1 MGRNKMA
8 RHDFMRLGAGGWRW
22 EPPRKRPCS
31 TRKRFLPPRP
41 RRSTPPF
48 AASSI
53 GAQSYSFRDR
63 GLDEAI
69 AGFVETG
76 IGSAELWQGHLE
88 RVNGQPREGGREGIR
103 KWRMTV
109 SLDEFAAA
117 GKKFR
122 DAGVDVYAYNYSFRD
137 DFTDGEIERGFE
149 MAKALGAKVITA
161 SSNVSTAMRVD
172 PFAKKYKMRVGMHN
186 HSRIW
191 ENDFATPDDFDK
203 ARRGAS
209 EYIAVNLDIGHFVA
223 AGFDP
228 VPFIEKNNANI
239 VTLHLKDREKN
250 QGDVVPFGQGDTPVK
265 EVLAL
270 LRDSKYAIPANI
282 EYDVRRSG
290 HARGDEKVPRLLQ
303 AGADGLR
310 EAVFSTNPLP
320 GR

>member
-1 MGRNKMA
+1 MDRNKLT
-8 RHDFMRLGAGGWRW
+8 RRDFMRLGAGGAVLGAAAQATLLDPQALWAT
-22 EPPRKRPCS
+22 PHAAINS
-31 TRKRFLPPRP
+31 TFRGVL
-41 RRSTPPF
+41 
-48 AASSI
+48 I

-63 GLDEAI
+63 GLDKAI
-69 AGFVETG
+69 AGYVKTG
-76 IGSAELWQGHLE
+76 IGSTELWQGHLE
-88 RVNGQPREGGREGIR
+88 RVNGQKREGGREGIR

-137 DFTDGEIERGFE
+137 DFTDGEVERGFE

-172 PFAKKYKMRVGMHN
+172 SFAKKHKMRVGMHN
-186 HSRIW
+186 HSRIR
-191 ENDFATPDDFDK
+191 ENEFATPDDFDK
-203 ARRGAS
+203 ARQGAS

-228 VPFIEKNNANI
+228 VAYIEKHHDDI
-239 VTLHLKDREKN
+239 VTLHIKDRKRD
-250 QGDVVPFGQGDTPVK
+250 QGENLPFGQGDTPVK

-282 EYDVRRSG
+282 EY
-290 HARGDEKVPRLLQ
+290 EYQ
-303 AGADGLR
+303 GADTLVEMKKCLAYCRQALR
-310 EAVFSTNPLP
+310 A
-320 GR
+320 